1 MVAPDSS
8 QVTSGSMFEYPADVY
23 GMSDV
28 SVDNNINNEVITQDK
43 TKETEKKHIIDIPE
57 AVDNVTIPSVDSVSS
72 DELDNSD
79 IKEDT
84 LNTINEEEMTLN
96 IDTDSSSVGSSDIS
110 YDSELNINFGQSEDN
125 NADENDA
132 VSDSAVN
139 NEVFD
144 SSLNEEKNDKL
155 IIGNDIIDNEIIGD
169 DIEESVEPVH
179 EVIPD
184 EIETVEDDLIDTAD
198 FDSDTTFD
206 DMVKEIPVKSKYSS
220 KTSKHDYDDI
230 DLIDDYSKRTLK
242 NDFRNG
248 DDYMDNIDNDLFES
262 DIKRTSSSNES
273 IMADVAKSLSSLMK
287 QNRNQKNT
295 ISEYQEKLNKVS
307 ASRRNVIEKN
317 KAQEQKIEMQEQR
330 LGIQEQRIEV
340 LNSKN
345 KSCEATISN
354 LESKLKA
361 LESKLREQDKLI
373 ANQSQELEV
382 LRPQKD
388 DLAKLIADAQA
399 LLSDDD
405 SSESVY

>member
-1 MVAPDSS
+1 
-8 QVTSGSMFEYPADVY
+8 
-23 GMSDV
+23 
-28 SVDNNINNEVITQDK
+28 
-43 TKETEKKHIIDIPE
+43 
-57 AVDNVTIPSVDSVSS
+57 
-72 DELDNSD
+72 
-79 IKEDT
+79 
-84 LNTINEEEMTLN
+84 
-96 IDTDSSSVGSSDIS
+96 
-110 YDSELNINFGQSEDN
+110 
-125 NADENDA
+125 
-132 VSDSAVN
+132 
-139 NEVFD
+139 
-144 SSLNEEKNDKL
+144 
-155 IIGNDIIDNEIIGD
+155 
-169 DIEESVEPVH
+169 
-179 EVIPD
+179 
-184 EIETVEDDLIDTAD
+184 
-198 FDSDTTFD
+198 
-206 DMVKEIPVKSKYSS
+206 MVKEIPVKSKYSS